1 MAVPQQNRKVPK
13 DAVVTSFALSS
24 RASSARPL
32 DARPVVRAAIAL
44 SAGVLSALLLY
55 GLLRWVTGAAPST
68 PWVRDTA
75 LAIHLWTVIPAI
87 PLGGYVMLA
96 RKGTVRHRLLGR
108 LWMALMLVTAG
119 STVFIRNLNN
129 GQFSWIH
136 LLTLLTMIALP
147 LAILSARQHRIADHR
162 RHMLVFYSGSML
174 IAGFFTLLPGRTMW
188 LWAFG

>member
-1 MAVPQQNRKVPK
+1 M
-13 DAVVTSFALSS
+13 TSLALSPS
-24 RASSARPL
+24 PTQLAAPL
-32 DARPVVRAAIAL
+32 DARPWVRATIAL
-44 SAGVLSALLLY
+44 SAGMLSAILLY

-68 PWVRDTA
+68 PWVRGTA

-96 RKGTVRHRLLGR
+96 RKGTPQHRLLGR
-108 LWMALMLVTAG
+108 LWMALMLVTAF
-119 STVFIRNLNN
+119 STLFIRNLND

-136 LLTLLTMIALP
+136 LLTFLTLTALP
-147 LAILSARQHRIADHR
+147 RAIFAARQGRIAAHR

-188 LWAFG
+188 QWAFG